1 MEIILAAE
9 RAFHYLPQ
17 FTIEVAKDRIE
28 QKKANLVSG
37 TLGALLSRPKSED
50 IQLASIENRLEA
62 FWLMDVFLHTSYERK
77 RTYTVPVHG
86 GEIKSVTI
94 LGSKVPVNTDQKG
107 NTNFVVDSVEHCL
120 DDFRYHYTFD
130 SEGTRK
136 DMAKYQP
143 FEKEEIIDLNEF
155 APEGIVIA
163 APKASATTVVR
174 KVLSEIIKPV
184 QAEVIL
190 EEQITI
196 ESLDIYFRPV
206 YAFEYNWISKNKRSI
221 VEFDALTGEMNGDG
235 KKLGHQVKGMVSRDL
250 LFDISADAAGMLLP
264 GGSIAVKLVKAAID
278 LGKR

>member
-1 MEIILAAE
+1 
-9 RAFHYLPQ
+9 
-17 FTIEVAKDRIE
+17 
-28 QKKANLVSG
+28 
-37 TLGALLSRPKSED
+37 
-50 IQLASIENRLEA
+50 
-62 FWLMDVFLHTSYERK
+62 
-77 RTYTVPVHG
+77 
-86 GEIKSVTI
+86 
-94 LGSKVPVNTDQKG
+94 
-107 NTNFVVDSVEHCL
+107 VVDSVEHCL